1 MVGCGG
7 SPAAPAI
14 SVAITTVPSAM
25 VAGAT
30 QTFAAT
36 VSNDSSSAGV
46 NWSASVGS
54 ISSAGIYTAPTPVA
68 TASATITATSKT
80 DTSKTSTA
88 TVTLTPV
95 AVSVTTVPVAMIA
108 GGTQTFVANVT
119 GDTAL
124 NQGVTWS
131 ASAGTISA
139 GGVYTAPIPVA
150 TASATITATS
160 KTDTSKTS
168 TATVTLTPISVAI
181 TTTPVTLVAGATE
194 TFGAIISNDIT
205 PSAGVTWSSSVG
217 SITAGG
223 VYTAPT
229 PVSTASA
236 IITATSKTDP
246 SKSATMTVT
255 LTPVVVT
262 IPFAPVAIAGAAT
275 EAITATLTG
284 DTTLN
289 AGVTWSIT
297 SGGGTLSA
305 VTTTSVTYTAPLPVT
320 TANAVITA
328 TSKTDPSKTATLTI
342 PLIPI
347 SVGAISPSTATL
359 GDSNTQAF
367 TGATVANDSSNSG
380 VTWSISPATGAGTII
395 SSTGA
400 YNAPTTVISSVTT
413 ATVTAASVKDPT
425 KTATATVTLDPIAV
439 AVSASTSSMV
449 AGATQTF
456 TPTVSYDGSN
466 SGVTWS
472 ASVGSVSSAGVY
484 TAPTPVATASATITA
499 TSVKDPTRNGTTI
512 VTLTPISVAITT
524 VPVAMVAG
532 ATQTFA
538 ATVSNDITPSAGV
551 TWSASVG
558 SISSAGVY
566 TAPTPVATA
575 SATITATSK
584 TDPSKSTTA
593 TVTLTP
599 IVVTIPTTP
608 TAIAGA
614 ATEAITA
621 TLTGDTTLNAG
632 VTWSITSGGGTLSA
646 VTTTSVTYTAPLPVT
661 TANAVITA
669 TSKTDPSKTATL
681 TIPLIPIS
689 VGAIS
694 PSTATLGDSSTQA
707 FAGATVA
714 NDSSNSGVTW
724 SISPATGAG
733 TIISS
738 TGAYNAPTTV
748 ISSVTT
754 VTVTAAS
761 VKDPTKTAT
770 ATITLQPIM
779 VGPISPAT
787 VSLSASGTKTF
798 AGAVLTYDGSNSG
811 VTWSISPGTGAG
823 TIVSTTGAY
832 TAPTVVSGTSPVT
845 VTVTATSV
853 KDTTKTTTATI
864 TLNPVSLTVSP
875 TTATLVAGQPQT
887 FTATVSND
895 GATPGVTWTASVG
908 SITSAGVYTA
918 PTPVGAASA
927 TITATSK
934 TDPTKSFAATV
945 TLTPVSTVT
954 ISPGNVTLIGGASAT
969 FTPVV
974 TGDSYLNAGVTWNLS
989 PSTGAGTITS
999 AGVYTAPAV
1008 IGSVTNVMLSAT
1020 SITDPSR
1027 TSSSSSIT
1035 LTPISIAFTTTTNGI
1050 TLDSGQTMPLTA
1062 SVSSDSSSS
1071 GATFAVYG
1079 AGFISPISATGNT
1092 PSTTLTAS
1100 STIASAVSVTA
1111 TSIKDST
1118 KQVSTSSITINP
1130 ALAIATASGALPA
1143 GTTGVGYAG
1152 TTIAAS
1158 GGTGSDFFAVAT
1170 GSLPTGMTLNAF
1182 TGAISGTPTS
1192 TAGTYTFTVKVT
1204 DSATTPVTAT
1214 SGTYTIYLNPAPL
1227 TVVAVG
1233 WGSSYTVGTAITP
1246 FTVTSTG
1253 GTGTI
1258 TYGVYSGTLPA
1269 GLSLNSSTG
1278 VVSGTP
1284 SAPTVAS
1291 GNSIAFKATDS
1302 ASTPVTAVAATV
1314 ILTVNPV
1321 TLAISAAT
1329 LPTGYV
1335 GSAYNTNGYQFTST
1349 GGTGT
1354 ITWSMYPNPVDGLTL
1369 SPTGLLSGTPTGTYS
1384 STVTIT
1390 ATDSA
1395 TNQQQSKSITPALTI
1410 NNPVT
1415 ITTTQSSLPVAYSGV
1430 AYTSTTL
1437 AASGGTSP
1445 YTWSVTSGLTGSNSL
1460 ATLNLAVSSA
1470 GVITGTPATT
1480 GIANFTVQVTDSAT
1494 PTHNT
1499 NSVAYSITAYTPLS
1513 LPSTDPSTLGPA
1525 TTTSS
1530 YTGSI
1535 PVTGG
1540 VAGYTWTI
1548 NSVVVSSG
1556 SASLGNG
1563 TLVASPSGATLNI
1576 TGTPSAAGTV
1586 TFTASVK
1593 DSTGTSTSTITYTI
1607 AVTTSYSINGQLNLS
1622 NACSVSSWPVFTL
1635 TLTQSGNTVGTTT
1648 SNSGSYSFTNIANGT
1663 YTLTPSITGPS
1674 SVFYPASQSVT
1685 VTNGN
1690 ISVPNFS
1697 AALGYTVSGTASYSG
1712 INTVSQAKP
1721 IYLSL
1726 SGGCSN
1732 SNPGTS
1738 VSTAGGSFTIH
1749 GVAPG
1754 TYTLSAF
1761 QDNMGYGSQNA
1772 SNPTG
1777 STSGLTV
1784 STANVTGANVT
1795 LTDPATVTLTSAP
1808 KLQGVAGFNNG
1819 VLAQYKAITNSNSIE
1834 MATSYTLQWSTT
1846 STFTA
1851 IAGSMIF
1858 PATGGGGAD
1867 IWFVNS
1873 AMTTGCTNCSTL
1885 ASGTYYFRAYATS
1898 AGTATS
1904 SYSVFS
1910 SSGSPVAVTV
1920 GAPTGGVAVSG
1931 TVTYP
1936 GTATG
1941 PLYVGFF
1948 NYSTGNFYG
1957 EYIASPQSAQA
1968 FTIQVPIASTYYF
1981 VGVIDNNNDGVVDAG
1996 DINDVSSE
2004 GNPPTANIT
2013 GATSSENLT
2022 LTGGNSVVLT
2032 YTGHNIQTGQS
2043 DTYTVNADVR
2053 AGLKLPVAVE
2063 LISATNPDVIV
2074 PQDVAA
2080 CTSCGNPQFQWQG
2093 STQTTVPSTN
2103 DSYGLKVTYSDGT
2116 SDASLPATVS
2126 TVLTS
2131 AAAATV
2137 LTPQTGTS
2145 TSTTPTFSWTYP
2157 TNASNYTY
2165 QFWVCCSS
2173 NSTIW
2178 DIPGN
2183 NSNTK
2188 GFTSSQVPVP
2198 AGIPWITS
2206 GNDIL
2211 GESGNLPT
2219 ISALSTATTYTWTIQ
2234 TIDSNNNYVQNTV
2247 SYEP

>member
-1 MVGCGG
+1 
-7 SPAAPAI
+7 
-14 SVAITTVPSAM
+14 M

-30 QTFAAT
+30 QTFAASIT
-36 VSNDSSSAGV
+36 GDTALNQGV
-46 NWSASVGS
+46 TWSASVGS
-54 ISSAGIYTAPTPVA
+54 ITAGGVYTAPTPVA

-80 DTSKTSTA
+80 DTSKTS
-88 TVTLTPV
+88 
-95 AVSVTTVPVAMIA
+95 SV
-108 GGTQTFVANVT
+108 
-119 GDTAL
+119 
-124 NQGVTWS
+124 
-131 ASAGTISA
+131 
-139 GGVYTAPIPVA
+139 
-150 TASATITATS
+150 
-160 KTDTSKTS
+160 
-168 TATVTLTPISVAI
+168 TVTLTPI
-181 TTTPVTLVAGATE
+181 
-194 TFGAIISNDIT
+194 
-205 PSAGVTWSSSVG
+205 
-217 SITAGG
+217 
-223 VYTAPT
+223 
-229 PVSTASA
+229 
-236 IITATSKTDP
+236 
-246 SKSATMTVT
+246 
-255 LTPVVVT
+255 VVT
-262 IPFAPVAIAGAAT
+262 IPTTPSAIAGAAT

-284 DTTLN
+284 DATLN

-297 SGGGTLSA
+297 SGGGTLSS
-305 VTTTSVTYTAPLPVT
+305 VTTTSVTYNAPLPVT
-320 TANAVITA
+320 TATAVITA

-347 SVGAISPSTATL
+347 SVGAISPATTAL
-359 GDSNTQAF
+359 GDSSPQAF
-367 TGATVANDSSNSG
+367 TGAAVANDSSNSG
-380 VTWSISPATGAGTII
+380 VTWSISPATGAGTIVSTTGI
-395 SSTGA
+395 YSS
-400 YNAPTTVISSVTT
+400 PTTVISTVTT

-425 KTATATVTLDPIAV
+425 KTTTATVTLDPIAV

-472 ASVGSVSSAGVY
+472 ASVGSISLAGVY

-499 TSVKDPTRNGTTI
+499 TSVKDTTKNGTTI

-584 TDPSKSTTA
+584 TDPTKSTTA

-621 TLTGDTTLNAG
+621 TLTGDATLNAG

-646 VTTTSVTYTAPLPVT
+646 VTTTSVTYNAPLPVT
-661 TANAVITA
+661 TATAVITA

-694 PSTATLGDSSTQA
+694 PATVSLGNSSPQA
-707 FAGATVA
+707 FTGAAVA

-733 TIISS
+733 TIVS
-738 TGAYNAPTTV
+738 TTGVYSAPTTV
-748 ISSVTT
+748 ISTVTT
-754 VTVTAAS
+754 VTVTATS
-761 VKDPTKTAT
+761 VKDSTKSAT
-770 ATITLQPIM
+770 ATITLQPITI
-779 VGPISPAT
+779 GPISPTT

-811 VTWSISPGTGAG
+811 VTWIISPATGAG
-823 TIVSTTGAY
+823 TIVSTTGVY
-832 TAPTVVSGTSPVT
+832 TAPTVVSGTSPVM
-845 VTVTATSV
+845 VTVTAISV
-853 KDTTKTTTATI
+853 KDATKTTTATI

-887 FTATVSND
+887 FAATVSND
-895 GATPGVTWTASVG
+895 GTTPGVTWTASVG
-908 SITSAGVYTA
+908 SITAAGVYTA

-934 TDPTKSFAATV
+934 TDPTKSSAVTV

-954 ISPGNVTLIGGASAT
+954 ISPGTVTLIGGASAT

-1008 IGSVTNVMLSAT
+1008 IGSVTNVSLSAT
-1020 SITDPSR
+1020 SVTDPSK
-1027 TSSSSSIT
+1027 TSSSSTII
-1035 LTPISIAFTTTTNGI
+1035 LTPISIAFTTTTNGV
-1050 TLDSGQTMPLTA
+1050 TLDSGQTLALVAAVTN
-1062 SVSSDSSSS
+1062 DSSSS
-1071 GATFAVYG
+1071 GATFTTTG
-1079 AGFISPISATGNT
+1079 AGAVSPISATGNA
-1092 PSTTLTAS
+1092 PSTMLTAS
-1100 STIASAVSVTA
+1100 GTTTTTVKVTA
-1111 TSIKDST
+1111 TSIKDITRTST
-1118 KQVSTSSITINP
+1118 TSSITVNP
-1130 ALAIATASGALPA
+1130 ALAITTAAGALPSGTSGTAYAGTTISASGGTGTETFAIASGALP
-1143 GTTGVGYAG
+1143 
-1152 TTIAAS
+1152 
-1158 GGTGSDFFAVAT
+1158 
-1170 GSLPTGMTLNAF
+1170 PGMTIGAT

-1192 TAGTYTFTVKVT
+1192 TSTTYTFTVRVT
-1204 DSATTPVTAT
+1204 DSATTPVTVT
-1214 SGTYTIYLNPAPL
+1214 SGIYSIYLNPAPL
-1227 TVVAVG
+1227 VCTPGTSNVT
-1233 WGSSYTVGTAITP
+1233 YTVGTAITP
-1246 FTVTSTG
+1246 FTVSSTG

-1258 TYGVYSGTLPA
+1258 TYGVSSGTLPT
-1269 GLSLNSSTG
+1269 GLTLNSSTG

-1284 SAPTVAS
+1284 TAPTVAY
-1291 GNSIAFKATDS
+1291 GNSLAFKATDS

-1321 TLAISAAT
+1321 TLTISAAT

-1335 GSAYNTNGYQFTST
+1335 GSVYNTSGYQFTST

-1354 ITWSMYPNPVDGLTL
+1354 VTWTMSPTSADGLTL
-1369 SPTGLLSGTPTGTYS
+1369 STTGLLSGTPSGTYAS
-1384 STVTIT
+1384 AVTIT

-1395 TNQQQSKSITPALTI
+1395 TNQQQSKSITPTLTI

-1437 AASGGTSP
+1437 AASGGTTP

-1480 GIANFTVQVTDSAT
+1480 GVANFTVLVTDSAT

-1499 NSVAYSITAYTPLS
+1499 NSVSYSITAYTPLS

-1530 YTGSI
+1530 YSGSI
-1535 PVTGG
+1535 TATGG
-1540 VAGYTWTI
+1540 VAAYTWTI

-1563 TLVASPSGATLNI
+1563 TLVASPSGSTLNI
-1576 TGTPSAAGTV
+1576 TGTPSASGTV
-1586 TFTASVK
+1586 SFTASVK

-1607 AVTTSYSINGQLNLS
+1607 AVTTTYSVGGQINLS

-1635 TLTQSGNTVGTTT
+1635 TLSQSGNTVGTTT
-1648 SNSGSYSFTNIANGT
+1648 SGSGGSFSLANIANGT

-1685 VTNGN
+1685 VNNGN
-1690 ISVPNFS
+1690 ITTANFS

-1712 INTVSQAKP
+1712 TQTVSQAKP
-1721 IYLSL
+1721 IYLLL
-1726 SGGCSN
+1726 SGGCNN

-1749 GVAPG
+1749 GVPPG

-1777 STSGLTV
+1777 STSSVTV

-1795 LTDPATVTLTSAP
+1795 LADPATVTLTSAP

-1834 MATSYTLQWSTT
+1834 MPTSYTLQWSTT

-1851 IAGSMIF
+1851 IAGSMTF

-1873 AMTTGCTNCSTL
+1873 TMTTGCTNCSTL

-1898 AGTATS
+1898 GGTATS
-1904 SYSVFS
+1904 SYGIYN
-1910 SSGSPVAVTV
+1910 SSGTPVAVTV
-1920 GAPTGGVAVSG
+1920 GAPTGGVTVSG

-1936 GTATG
+1936 GTVTG

-1981 VGVIDNNNDGVVDAG
+1981 VGVIDNNNDGVVDVG

-2004 GNPPTANIT
+2004 GTPPTANIT
-2013 GATSSENLT
+2013 STTSTENLT

-2063 LISATNPDVIV
+2063 LISTTNPDVIV
-2074 PQDVAA
+2074 PQDIAA

-2093 STQTTVPSTN
+2093 STLTTVPATN

-2131 AAAATV
+2131 TAAATV

-2165 QFWVCCSS
+2165 QFWICCS
-2173 NSTIW
+2173 NNNTIW
-2178 DIPGN
+2178 DIPGS

-2188 GFTSSQVPVP
+2188 GFTSSQIPVP

-2211 GESGNLPT
+2211 GESSNLPT
-2219 ISALSTATTYTWTIQ
+2219 ISALDSSTTYSWTIQ
-2234 TIDSNNNYVQNTV
+2234 TIDSSNNYVQTTV